1 MEAKECLAKGTGLG
15 NRLGGCREL
24 LQEIQSLNK
33 WPRFSAS
40 WLLPAA
46 DRIRRQKV
54 WGEHYAS
61 LRCGYAECFGD
72 ESKFT
77 ARVLPPSLS
86 TQEGE
91 PLQPVFKVHDGG
103 EHAEI

>member
-1 MEAKECLAKGTGLG
+1 MEAKKCLAKGTGLG

-24 LQEIQSLNK
+24 RREIQSLNK

-40 WLLPAA
+40 WLLGAA
-46 DRIRRQKV
+46 NRIQTQKV
-54 WGEHYAS
+54 RGEHYAL

-77 ARVLPPSLS
+77 ARELPPSLS
-86 TQEGE
+86 TQEG
-91 PLQPVFKVHDGG
+91 
-103 EHAEI
+103 